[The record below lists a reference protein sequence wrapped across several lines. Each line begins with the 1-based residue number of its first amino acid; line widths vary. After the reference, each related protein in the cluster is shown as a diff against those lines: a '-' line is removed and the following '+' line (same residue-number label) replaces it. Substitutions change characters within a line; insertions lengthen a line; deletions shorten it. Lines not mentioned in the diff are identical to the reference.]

1 VMGNLDIPK
10 PGYKVEK
17 ERKRMTLGQKYD
29 PNQRIEV
36 QKVIVHP
43 GEVSIHLMMSIRLT
57 A

>member
-1 VMGNLDIPK
+1 MGNLDIPK
-10 PGYKVEK
+10 PGFKVEK

-43 GEVSIHLMMSIRLT
+43 GEVRLIQSNDLRST